1 MTLLPPELC
10 AGHICLVGL
19 QFHSTKVWQ
28 ERGKLTETETE
39 FVLYRRKNNMLT
51 RKLDKNNWNWNFVL
65 KHVSKIIS
73 NMCLNTICLK
83 TSGISTVRIFASL
96 SRFGGTDRPRQR
108 PSIPSQSTPP
118 RLPEDETR
126 KPWCDILYIIHY
138 IYNILYIT
146 YIYIFIYLWMQKKHQ
161 SRS

>member
-10 AGHICLVGL
+10 AGHLCLVGL

-73 NMCLNTICLK
+73 NIYVFEYDLFEDFRNFNGEDFCFAFSILEAPTVPD
-83 TSGISTVRIFASL
+83 SGHQFPHSL
-96 SRFGGTDRPRQR
+96 RRQGCPKMKR
-108 PSIPSQSTPP
+108 ENHDVIYYIYN
-118 RLPEDETR
+118 
-126 KPWCDILYIIHY
+126 ILYIIHY
-138 IYNILYIT
+138 I
-146 YIYIFIYLWMQKKHQ
+146 
-161 SRS
+161 